1 MTTTQQQIQQD
12 LSRLPEDM
20 LQEVWDFAMFLQEK
34 RKQNVV
40 LRGMKTTQANNQ
52 PLLQE
57 PFIGIWKNRQ
67 EMTDSSE
74 WVKQLRKEEWAIL

>member
-34 RKQNVV
+34 RKQHGV
-40 LRGMKTTQANNQ
+40 LRQIKTKQVNNQ
-52 PLLQE
+52 PLSQE

>member
-52 PLLQE
+52 PLSQE